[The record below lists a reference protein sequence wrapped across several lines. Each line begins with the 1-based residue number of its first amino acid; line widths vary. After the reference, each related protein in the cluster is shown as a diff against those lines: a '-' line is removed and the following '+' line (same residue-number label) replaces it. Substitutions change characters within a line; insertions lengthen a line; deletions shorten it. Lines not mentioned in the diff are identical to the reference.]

1 MMAPMNRREY
11 EELRRWGQ
19 SLRQEEREE
28 MRAAGQAIR
37 LLCGEVDRLEFEL
50 SAARAALA
58 AQPEPESAEVD
69 DNLSDEPDLIDASL
83 RSRLQ
88 RRLSTLHRG
97 NASPDPEAQ

>member
-1 MMAPMNRREY
+1 VNRREY

-19 SLRQEEREE
+19 SLRRKEGEE

-58 AQPEPESAEVD
+58 AEPEPEAAEVEHTVSD
-69 DNLSDEPDLIDASL
+69 DPDLMDASL

-88 RRLSTLHRG
+88 RRLSTLHRPAG
-97 NASPDPEAQ
+97 SS

>member
-1 MMAPMNRREY
+1 VNRREY

-19 SLRQEEREE
+19 SLRREEGEE

-58 AQPEPESAEVD
+58 AAPPDAEPAEVD
-69 DNLSDEPDLIDASL
+69 DTVSDEPDLMDESL

-88 RRLSTLHRG
+88 RRLAALHR
-97 NASPDPEAQ
+97 

>member
-1 MMAPMNRREY
+1 VNRREY

-19 SLRQEEREE
+19 SLRREEGEE

-58 AQPEPESAEVD
+58 AQPPDAEPAEVD
-69 DNLSDEPDLIDASL
+69 DTLSDEPDLMDASL

-88 RRLSTLHRG
+88 RRLAALHR
-97 NASPDPEAQ
+97 

>member
-1 MMAPMNRREY
+1 MNRREY

-19 SLRQEEREE
+19 SLRREEGEE

-50 SAARAALA
+50 SAARRALS
-58 AQPEPESAEVD
+58 AQPSEPEPGEVD
-69 DNLSDEPDLIDASL
+69 DTLSDETVLMDASL

-88 RRLSTLHRG
+88 RRLAGLHRTAG
-97 NASPDPEAQ
+97 

>member
-11 EELRRWGQ
+11 EELRRWAQ
-19 SLRQEEREE
+19 SLRNEERED

-58 AQPEPESAEVD
+58 AQPEPEPAEVD
-69 DNLSDEPDLIDASL
+69 DTLSDEPDLMDASL

-88 RRLSTLHRG
+88 RRLAGLHRTAG
-97 NASPDPEAQ
+97 